1 MVFNILDIIHYWG
14 ENMAE
19 KPRRKETEL
28 LVKWLWDLLP
38 AYPPYPPL
46 PRGLLRGILGR
57 EFEERFM
64 KFPSPF
70 KE

>member
-1 MVFNILDIIHYWG
+1 
-14 ENMAE
+14 MAE

-28 LVKWLWDLLP
+28 LVKWIWDLLP

-70 KE
+70 KG